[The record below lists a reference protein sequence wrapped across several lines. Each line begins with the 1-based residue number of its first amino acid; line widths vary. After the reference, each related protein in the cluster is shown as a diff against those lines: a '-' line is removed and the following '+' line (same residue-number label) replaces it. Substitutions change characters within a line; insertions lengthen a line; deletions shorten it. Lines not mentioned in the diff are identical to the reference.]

1 MYQSLKNL
9 NSIISNN
16 SACLKFES
24 TLKTMIKDSTFWKL
38 HFEENLKK
46 QRVDWSVT
54 PRITKG
60 EKDEIL
66 YSLKAWQ
73 LGETSDGR
81 HLLAAA
87 AKYAKRID
95 DPQYLEAVQLFI
107 KEEQK
112 HGENLGKYVDAIGET
127 RTQHDWGDWL
137 FRRVR
142 YFNTS
147 MELWTITVI
156 IVESAA
162 QIFYQALHDA
172 TSCKLLKD
180 ICTDILIDEAHHIKF
195 QNERL
200 FIIFKDKPF
209 YFRAFAVT
217 WYCLLFF
224 GTIHAVW
231 FAHQKAFRAGG
242 VNHDKFM
249 RMMYYK
255 FFKTIQF
262 IHQSKEQAVPSPTLA

>member
-1 MYQSLKNL
+1 MLHT
-9 NSIISNN
+9 
-16 SACLKFES
+16 SA
-24 TLKTMIKDSTFWKL
+24 FWKY
-38 HFEENLKK
+38 HFQHNLTV
-46 QRVDWSVT
+46 QRVDWSTV
-54 PRITKG
+54 PRLTDG
-60 EKDEIL
+60 ERAAIL

-87 AKYAKRID
+87 RKYAARIG
-95 DPQYLEAVQLFI
+95 DPDYVQAVELFI

-112 HGENLGKYVDAIGET
+112 HGGNLGRYIDAIGEQRT
-127 RTQHDWGDWL
+127 RSDWGDTL
-137 FRRVR
+137 FRKVR

-162 QIFYQALHDA
+162 QVFYQALHDA
-172 TSCKLLKD
+172 TQCPLLRG

-200 FIIFKDKPF
+200 HIIFQRKGF
-209 YFRAFAVT
+209 YNKALSLLLYSF
-217 WYCLLFF
+217 LFF

-231 FAHQKAFRAGG
+231 WGHRRALKAGG
-242 VNHDKFM
+242 VDRKAFM
-249 RMMYYK
+249 RRMYYK
-255 FFKTIQF
+255 FFGSMKF
-262 IHQSKEQAVPSPTLA
+262 LHAAPMAEEQVAFA